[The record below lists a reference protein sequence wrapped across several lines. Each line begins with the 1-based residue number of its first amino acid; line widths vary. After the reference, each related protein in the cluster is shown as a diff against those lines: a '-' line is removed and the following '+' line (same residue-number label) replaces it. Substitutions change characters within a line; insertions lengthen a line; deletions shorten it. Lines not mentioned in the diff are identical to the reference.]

1 MCFQDIYILRINC
14 SILLCETRLRVCY
27 MYIRIYRYIMK
38 FMICTYN
45 KHKSLSSGN
54 ITNSHVAMLN
64 RAIRRTVLLAFK

>member
-1 MCFQDIYILRINC
+1 
-14 SILLCETRLRVCY
+14 
-27 MYIRIYRYIMK
+27 MK

-64 RAIRRTVLLAFK
+64 RAISFSRSSKSNTYYYILA